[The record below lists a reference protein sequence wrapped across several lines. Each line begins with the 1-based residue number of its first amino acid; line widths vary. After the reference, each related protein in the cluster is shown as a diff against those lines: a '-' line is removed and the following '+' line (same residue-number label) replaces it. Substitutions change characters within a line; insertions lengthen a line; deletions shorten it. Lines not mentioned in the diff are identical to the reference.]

1 MFPDFEKKSLL
12 ESLRESD
19 YDTKKAVNMLL
30 GEDENVQKG
39 ILVNFLTIG
48 AILADLYVLFVY
60 YVYMF
65 IPHVHGRTKYTGE
78 TSRSV
83 HQACQ

>member
-19 YDTKKAVNMLL
+19 YDTEKAVNRLL

-48 AILADLYVLFVY
+48 AILADLYVLFV
-60 YVYMF
+60 
-65 IPHVHGRTKYTGE
+65 HSTRT
-78 TSRSV
+78 R
-83 HQACQ
+83 